1 MINIMSLD
9 RIPEEE
15 IVKWLERLD
24 KKLDSV
30 HAKNAKGEEVLRNAE
45 AYRDDCK
52 HWLKEG
58 NLFLAFEA
66 CVYSWAIIETA
77 EKLEEIL

>member
-1 MINIMSLD
+1 MTD
-9 RIPEEE
+9 RIPRSEV
-15 IVKWLERLD
+15 VKWLERLE

-30 HAKNAKGEEVLRNAE
+30 EAKSKGGADALRNAE

-52 HWLKEG
+52 HWLKQE

-66 CVYSWAIIETA
+66 CVYSWAIVETA
-77 EKLEEIL
+77 ENLGEII

>member
-1 MINIMSLD
+1 MVSD
-9 RIPEEE
+9 RIPKQEV
-15 IVKWLERLD
+15 IKWLDRLD
-24 KKLDSV
+24 KKIKSV
-30 HAKNAKGEEVLRNAE
+30 HPKSAKGEQVLKNAE
-45 AYRDDCK
+45 AYRDDSK

-77 EKLEEIL
+77 EQLEQVL